1 MQESSD
7 PKTREQIGLS
17 LVAIASELAREIN
30 PDRPRIGGL
39 TGSLERDWGFDSL
52 TRAELLLRVERAFSV
67 RVPDALLGDAETLED
82 VVPALADAPRLP
94 SLDLARSEPV
104 QEKAVE
110 AAPPD
115 LKTLT

>member
-7 PKTREQIGLS
+7 PKTLEQIGLS

-52 TRAELLLRVERAFSV
+52 TRAELLLRATRL
-67 RVPDALLGDAETLED
+67 RTL
-82 VVPALADAPRLP
+82 P
-94 SLDLARSEPV
+94 
-104 QEKAVE
+104 
-110 AAPPD
+110 
-115 LKTLT
+115 